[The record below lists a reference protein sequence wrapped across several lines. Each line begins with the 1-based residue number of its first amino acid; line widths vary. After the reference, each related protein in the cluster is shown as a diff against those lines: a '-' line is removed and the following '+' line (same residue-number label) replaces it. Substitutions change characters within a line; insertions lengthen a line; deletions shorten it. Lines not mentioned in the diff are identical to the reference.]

1 MKEVITMARVKQRVE
16 AKNYEI
22 LIKKEN
28 ELLAQLEI
36 KESEIREDIK
46 THKVNLKK
54 LEKDFEAYKIQKAE
68 DEKKQKASE
77 IVNAILESGKDLDE
91 IKALLLGDGTK
102 TKEK

>member
-1 MKEVITMARVKQRVE
+1 MARVKQRVE

-22 LIKKEN
+22 LIEKEK
-28 ELLAQLEI
+28 ELLTQLEV

-91 IKALLLGDGTK
+91 IKALLLGDET
-102 TKEK
+102 

>member
-1 MKEVITMARVKQRVE
+1 MARVKQRVE
-16 AKNYEI
+16 AKNYEV
-22 LIKKEN
+22 LIEKEK

-77 IVNAILESGKDLDE
+77 IVNAILESGKDLEE
-91 IKALLLGDGTK
+91 IKTLLLGDETK

>member
-1 MKEVITMARVKQRVE
+1 MARVKQRIE

-22 LIKKEN
+22 LIGKEK

-91 IKALLLGDGTK
+91 IKALLLGDETK
-102 TKEK
+102 TKENNFI

>member
-1 MKEVITMARVKQRVE
+1 MKEVITMARVKQRIE

-22 LIKKEN
+22 LIGKEK

-46 THKVNLKK
+46 IHKVNLKK

-77 IVNAILESGKDLDE
+77 IVNAILESGKDL
-91 IKALLLGDGTK
+91 KR
-102 TKEK
+102 